1 MLFFDYEPDGQ
12 VEHRLQ
18 RGDRLFQRESGLD
31 EAAQRFLHRGQQRG
45 VGQPT
50 PGEQAASVTVGQ
62 QSAPQHPS
70 GFEQQLTPT
79 SDRLQHQVAP
89 HGGRHLVE

>member
-1 MLFFDYEPDGQ
+1 MSPDTGDHKTQ
-12 VEHRLQ
+12 LVLEMQSGRPEQGLAGGRRQ
-18 RGDRLFQRESGLD
+18 RVS
-31 EAAQRFLHRGQQRG
+31 LHTHE
-45 VGQPT
+45 QPT

-62 QSAPQHPS
+62 QRAPQHPS
-70 GFEQQLTPT
+70 GLEQQLTPT

>member
-1 MLFFDYEPDGQ
+1 MVRSRTACSAVTACSSEK
-12 VEHRLQ
+12 
-18 RGDRLFQRESGLD
+18 SGLD
-31 EAAQRFLHRGQQRG
+31 EGAQRFLHRGQQRG
-45 VGQPT
+45 VAQPT

-89 HGGRHLVE
+89 HGGRHVVE